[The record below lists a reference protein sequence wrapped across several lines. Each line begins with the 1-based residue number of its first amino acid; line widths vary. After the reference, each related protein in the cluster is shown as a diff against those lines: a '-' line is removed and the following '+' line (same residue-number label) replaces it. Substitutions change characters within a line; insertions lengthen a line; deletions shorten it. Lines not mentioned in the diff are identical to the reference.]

1 MKQCKQLEKFYTE
14 YVCDLLDEEQIA
26 RIEEH
31 LRGCPTCAH
40 EVEALQQHFALD

>member
-14 YVCDLLDEEQIA
+14 YVCDLLDEEQTD

-31 LRGCPTCAH
+31 LARLLYLHPRS
-40 EVEALQQHFALD
+40 